1 MRLILIIM
9 LCSLW
14 GFGAYPQSGTEQS
27 SPTKSTFFLVDAS
40 GTMKEWRDDALS
52 MLNARKTLLHPQ
64 TQISVSFFGQLPE
77 FQNEVVDCDD
87 PVKVTDLGPNSNEIT
102 FFPQVGR
109 DEDTTAI
116 GQALLAALGAAGEYA
131 HVVLIT
137 DGNDECASDFA
148 SIRRM
153 YPNANIEVYQVGNEP
168 NTALE
173 LLELSSFPIASSSTV
188 ELPSPVIIDFSDKES
203 EWETAEPLA
212 RWNWLIGILILML
225 AIVVFGIQYGLKA
238 HTIERHLKQLR
249 DEKRKSQD
257 GKLDVGDSEKHY
269 QETISAL
276 RKYGSYWWPVAI
288 FSFGV
293 LYILILTFGPDSHFG
308 VSRKMAWLVLSSSF
322 AIVFSVLTS
331 TPLFFASSQYWR
343 SVQAKQTF
351 ENEVDLAKIVELQ
364 QQRAKH
370 AQDYRDYKQLQRMIA
385 DQNFATP
392 WPSGSWGSLSSSDK
406 TARRIVEKRAAYL
419 ASGDQVPDVD
429 PAVVTKEL
437 ERLKRYRVEWPTNP
451 KLDAWIILMT
461 EDGLLHSESW
471 ALLRERIEAGSLE
484 EIKTQF
490 SVVSTEIQR
499 LSDEQI
505 DD

>member
-1 MRLILIIM
+1 M
-9 LCSLW
+9 
-14 GFGAYPQSGTEQS
+14 
-27 SPTKSTFFLVDAS
+27 
-40 GTMKEWRDDALS
+40 
-52 MLNARKTLLHPQ
+52 
-64 TQISVSFFGQLPE
+64 
-77 FQNEVVDCDD
+77 
-87 PVKVTDLGPNSNEIT
+87 
-102 FFPQVGR
+102 
-109 DEDTTAI
+109 
-116 GQALLAALGAAGEYA
+116 
-131 HVVLIT
+131 
-137 DGNDECASDFA
+137 
-148 SIRRM
+148 
-153 YPNANIEVYQVGNEP
+153 
-168 NTALE
+168 
-173 LLELSSFPIASSSTV
+173 
-188 ELPSPVIIDFSDKES
+188 
-203 EWETAEPLA
+203 
-212 RWNWLIGILILML
+212 
-225 AIVVFGIQYGLKA
+225 
-238 HTIERHLKQLR
+238 
-249 DEKRKSQD
+249 
-257 GKLDVGDSEKHY
+257 
-269 QETISAL
+269 
-276 RKYGSYWWPVAI
+276 
-288 FSFGV
+288 
-293 LYILILTFGPDSHFG
+293 
-308 VSRKMAWLVLSSSF
+308 
-322 AIVFSVLTS
+322 
-331 TPLFFASSQYWR
+331 
-343 SVQAKQTF
+343 QAKQTF

>member
-1 MRLILIIM
+1 M
-9 LCSLW
+9 
-14 GFGAYPQSGTEQS
+14 
-27 SPTKSTFFLVDAS
+27 
-40 GTMKEWRDDALS
+40 
-52 MLNARKTLLHPQ
+52 
-64 TQISVSFFGQLPE
+64 
-77 FQNEVVDCDD
+77 
-87 PVKVTDLGPNSNEIT
+87 
-102 FFPQVGR
+102 
-109 DEDTTAI
+109 
-116 GQALLAALGAAGEYA
+116 
-131 HVVLIT
+131 
-137 DGNDECASDFA
+137 
-148 SIRRM
+148 
-153 YPNANIEVYQVGNEP
+153 
-168 NTALE
+168 
-173 LLELSSFPIASSSTV
+173 
-188 ELPSPVIIDFSDKES
+188 
-203 EWETAEPLA
+203 
-212 RWNWLIGILILML
+212 
-225 AIVVFGIQYGLKA
+225 
-238 HTIERHLKQLR
+238 
-249 DEKRKSQD
+249 
-257 GKLDVGDSEKHY
+257 GDSEKHY

-451 KLDAWIILMT
+451 KLDAWIILC
-461 EDGLLHSESW
+461 LLY
-471 ALLRERIEAGSLE
+471 
-484 EIKTQF
+484 T
-490 SVVSTEIQR
+490 
-499 LSDEQI
+499 SDAADE
-505 DD
+505 